1 MNESIAFRPLRRL
14 ASFAMFAFDT
24 ELSELRRALIV
35 DGWNVKVD
43 IKWVSEHLLW
53 EKETPPG
60 TWMRAVDCD

>member
-35 DGWNVKVD
+35 DG
-43 IKWVSEHLLW
+43 
-53 EKETPPG
+53 
-60 TWMRAVDCD
+60 M